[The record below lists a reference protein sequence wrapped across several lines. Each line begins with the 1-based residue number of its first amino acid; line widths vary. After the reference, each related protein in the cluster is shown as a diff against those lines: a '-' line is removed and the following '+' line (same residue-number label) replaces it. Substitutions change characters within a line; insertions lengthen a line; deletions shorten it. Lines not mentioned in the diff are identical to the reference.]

1 MAKGLLGGM
10 TDYNHQSMTDIL
22 NDLEAE
28 QNRTISFKEGIEK
41 NIQTLIDNAY
51 WTTEVPFDFKNIISY
66 SVRHFQTAISEFDD
80 IRKDLLI
87 EVKEHHIKRLNKIS
101 LVAQEIN
108 VDIGKIWHQE
118 YHNKEYSQ
126 QNFRIVEDIY
136 ADTRDMAVNLLDT
149 ANIAERLQDYIGKQN
164 KPLEKKKFKLE
175 FGHKIALGSLAV
187 GLLVFLFG
195 NNIIGRYNNNEIKT
209 NIDTNNISVINTER
223 IIDTLNLP
231 YLTTVPILD
240 KGLFLKYYYN
250 DLVFG
255 GVNIDTLRINART
268 KTGEYLKMNY
278 SNNEITLDINA
289 EPYIEIEYK
298 QKFYSFE
305 TTGKHYTFNCIIKEL
320 KKPTLQLKK
329 P

>member
-41 NIQTLIDNAY
+41 NIQTLVSNAY
-51 WTTEVPFDFKNIISY
+51 WTTKVPFDFKNIISY
-66 SVRHFQTAISEFDD
+66 SIRHFQTAISEFDE

-108 VDIGKIWHQE
+108 VDIGKIWHQQ
-118 YHNKEYSQ
+118 YHNKEYGQ
-126 QNFRIVEDIY
+126 ENFRIVEDIY
-136 ADTRDMAVNLLDT
+136 ADTRDMAVNLLET
-149 ANIAERLQDYIGKQN
+149 ANIAERLQDFIGRQN
-164 KPLEKKKFKLE
+164 KSTERKKFKLE
-175 FGHKIALGSLAV
+175 LGHKIALVSVAIA
-187 GLLVFLFG
+187 LLVFLFG
-195 NNIIGRYNNNEIKT
+195 NNIIGRYSEGNEQTKVDTNEIIEIKA
-209 NIDTNNISVINTER
+209 DR

-231 YLTTVPILD
+231 YLKSIPILD
-240 KGLFLKYYYN
+240 KGLFMKYYFN
-250 DLVFG
+250 DLIFG
-255 GVNIDTLRINART
+255 GANFDTIKINART
-268 KTGEYLKMNY
+268 KDGEYINMTN
-278 SNNEITLDINA
+278 SNNEISLDINT

-298 QKFYSFE
+298 KKHYSFE
-305 TTGKHYTFNCIIKEL
+305 ITGKHYTFNCIVKEIKS
-320 KKPTLQLKK
+320 PTLQLKK

>member
-10 TDYNHQSMTDIL
+10 TDYNHQSITDIL

-28 QNRTISFKEGIEK
+28 QNRTISFKAAIEK
-41 NIQTLIDNAY
+41 NIQTLVDNSY
-51 WTTEVPFDFKNIISY
+51 WTTEVSFDFKNIISY

-101 LVAQEIN
+101 QVAQEIN
-108 VDIGKIWHQE
+108 VDIGRIWHQE
-118 YHNKEYSQ
+118 YHDKEYGQ
-126 QNFRIVEDIY
+126 QNFGIVEDIY

-164 KPLEKKKFKLE
+164 KPPKKKKFKLE
-175 FGHKIALGSLAV
+175 LGHKIALASLTIA
-187 GLLVFLFG
+187 LLVFLFG
-195 NNIIGRYNNNEIKT
+195 NNIIGRYKDNESKA
-209 NIDTNNISVINTER
+209 NIDTNNTSVINSDR

-240 KGLFLKYYYN
+240 KGLFIKYYYN
-250 DLVFG
+250 NLVFG
-255 GVNIDTLRINART
+255 GVNIDTIKINTRT
-268 KTGEYLKMNY
+268 RSGEYLKMSS
-278 SNNEITLDINA
+278 SNNEITMDINT

-298 QKFYSFE
+298 KKFYSFE
-305 TTGKHYTFNCIIKEL
+305 TTGKHYTFNCVIKEL
-320 KKPTLQLKK
+320 RTPTLQLKK